1 MSDAEQ
7 KLLDAQAD
15 FLYAV
20 QGGEVDEGANWQ
32 SCRLVVTNK
41 RLMLATSGNTQTVP
55 LPKLSLVDD
64 PPDIEATEH
73 VTSLTA
79 VRVGSAV
86 IFLTLPEEQ
95 LEETI
100 CRATLH
106 DEIVLVKHPAVEGG
120 VVQDTGWEKAKFR
133 YVDDTIKM
141 ALSDGRVAIDV
152 DNVGTI
158 DTSQSTVRG
167 TDRTVVSVE
176 HTEDDLSVETY
187 LTGTERHTRALSS
200 LFASAV
206 ERNEGDVGEL
216 DDMESQVLMAL
227 YSGVSPFEMSDFV
240 GIPPDEVEE
249 IYQRLLE
256 MGAVDEVRIRTEVA
270 LNARGRNLASDAM
283 SDE

>member
-7 KLLDAQAD
+7 KLLDAQGD

-20 QGGEVDEGANWQ
+20 RGGEVDREADWQ
-32 SCRLVVTNK
+32 SCRIVVTNK
-41 RLMLATSGNTQTVP
+41 RLVLSTRGNKQTVP
-55 LPKLSLVDD
+55 LSKLSLVDE
-64 PPDIEATEH
+64 PPEIAATEH
-73 VTSLTA
+73 VTDFTA
-79 VRVGSAV
+79 IRVGSAV
-86 IFLTLPEEQ
+86 IFLTLPDAA

-120 VVQDTGWEKAKFR
+120 VVQDTDWEKAKFR
-133 YVDDTIKM
+133 YVDERIKM

-152 DNVGTI
+152 DNVGSI

-167 TDRTVVSVE
+167 TDRTVIAVE
-176 HTEDDLSVETY
+176 HTEGDISVETH
-187 LTGTERHTRALSS
+187 LTGTERHTRALDS
-200 LFASAV
+200 LFTSAV
-206 ERNEGDVGEL
+206 ERNEGDLDEL

-256 MGAVDEVRIRTEVA
+256 MGAVDEVRTRTEVA